1 MHTKTRSKA
10 ALYLFYMKSNAL
22 CTNNEIK
29 FNMSLFVCVLWRI
42 VQPNERD
49 EVLQKSTIVKTFKF
63 NAFGWRN
70 NECNDSCPK
79 CKAMCLCLRLHACAY
94 YFINKWLVRTPATLK
109 PIFIGVN
116 LNFRKRFQA
125 SSNFCGYF
133 WCFEF
138 STLIHLVLLL
148 VYRVVFVL
156 IVPIFISAARRHK
169 ILRACIITLINAHM
183 CIKNKS
189 RLYSL
194 HASYVIFETV
204 GLSFNDQN
212 AMWILILLIHRY
224 HHPYTQMQRDTE
236 REHFSFHRDFMVI
249 DFHI

>member
-1 MHTKTRSKA
+1 
-10 ALYLFYMKSNAL
+10 MKSNSICLFL
-22 CTNNEIK
+22 CVFCGESCNQMNVTKCFKNLPLSRLSNKMLSDGGNN
-29 FNMSLFVCVLWRI
+29 
-42 VQPNERD
+42 
-49 EVLQKSTIVKTFKF
+49 KS
-63 NAFGWRN
+63 
-70 NECNDSCPK
+70 NDSCPK

-109 PIFIGVN
+109 PIFIGVS

-148 VYRVVFVL
+148 VYRGVVFIL
-156 IVPIFISAARRHK
+156 IVSIFISAARRHK
-169 ILRACIITLINAHM
+169 SLRACIITLINAHM

-212 AMWILILLIHRY
+212 AM
-224 HHPYTQMQRDTE
+224 
-236 REHFSFHRDFMVI
+236 
-249 DFHI
+249 